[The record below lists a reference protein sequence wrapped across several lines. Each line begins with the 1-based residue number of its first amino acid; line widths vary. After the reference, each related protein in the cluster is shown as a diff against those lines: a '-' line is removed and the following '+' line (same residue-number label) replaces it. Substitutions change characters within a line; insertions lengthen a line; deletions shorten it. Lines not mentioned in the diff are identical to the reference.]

1 MYIERL
7 WTNSDN
13 VKMMYG
19 SMFLRPFETYH
30 VQTRRFLEKEV
41 FRSDQHLAVPLS
53 QAQNKCF
60 VMFVKDYF
68 KTRPEGFAEKDV
80 YVCESY
86 YTVKRRCFK
95 KLKTWNMVRV
105 TDPVT
110 LVPRETPLEMK
121 RVMSVFKERVE
132 KHKEELSELQM
143 QEALVEKE
151 KPNVVVYVN
160 GGDEGTVF
168 YEQYN
173 TVCGGVVKTG
183 DYVYVATETGKQSV
197 AQIQSIWETKE

>member
-7 WTNSDN
+7 WTNSEG

-19 SMFLRPFETYH
+19 NMVLRPYETYH
-30 VQTRRFLEKEV
+30 LQTRKFMEQEV
-41 FRSDQHLAVPLS
+41 FKSDQHQAVPLT

-60 VMFVKDYF
+60 VMHVKDYF
-68 KTRPEGFAEKDV
+68 KMRPEGFADKDV
-80 YVCESY
+80 FVCESRY
-86 YTVKRRCFK
+86 SARGRCFK
-95 KLKTWNMVRV
+95 KIKTWNLARAN
-105 TDPVT
+105 DPVK
-110 LVPRETPLEMK
+110 LVPRETSLEMR

-143 QEALVEKE
+143 QEALVEKD
-151 KPNVVVYVN
+151 KPNVVVFVN
-160 GGDEGTVF
+160 GAEEGNVY

-173 TVCGGVVKTG
+173 TVCSGVVKTG
-183 DYVYVATETGKQSV
+183 DFVYVATEGGKQSV